1 MKERR
6 EGRDTH
12 WPWLSFE
19 EQIRHDM
26 ECSLPSTLIKLL
38 WDLNVAYTLLV
49 NYRTPINA
57 EAKNVSKPQETCLDL
72 KKVR

>member
-19 EQIRHDM
+19 EQIRHGM

-49 NYRTPINA
+49 TIALPLTRRRRMSA
-57 EAKNVSKPQETCLDL
+57 SAKKLAWT
-72 KKVR
+72 